1 MLIWKRF
8 APVGCWVTV
17 LCAASV
23 VLAAGPQ
30 QQPGPTADEASV
42 QRAVL
47 DQYCITCHNARTR
60 TAGLTLDTMDLSN
73 VGANAEIWEKVI
85 RKLRAKAMPP
95 PGRPRPDQGAAGGL
109 VSWLERNLDEAAA
122 ASLNPGRT
130 EAVHRLNR
138 AEYQN
143 AVRDLLALD
152 IDVSD
157 WLPADDAGKDG
168 FDNTAGVLSVSP
180 ALFDRYLS
188 AARRL
193 SWLAVGRP
201 PVAPTVETYR
211 NARDL
216 GQDDRLSEDLPFGS
230 QGGLAVRHHFPVDG
244 EYVVKVALQRNYVEY
259 PRGIE
264 YAHQLDVRLDG
275 IRLERFDIG
284 GDAGSS
290 QGKAAPLSYAGNI
303 YGDPEWERWALHID
317 DDITVRFSTTAGPHV
332 LGLSFVRQH
341 VVGEDIPQ
349 PLQTAI
355 AFVVNETP
363 HAHPGVDSITIAGP
377 YASSGVAQTPSR
389 DQIFICQPTRT
400 AEAEPCA
407 RQILSKL
414 ARRAY
419 RRPATEADVD
429 TLLSFFRTGRDS
441 GGFDGGIQ
449 LAIERLL
456 ADPDFLFRIEGE
468 PLDTSPGEAYRLGG
482 LTLAWRLSFFLW
494 SSIPDDELLDVA
506 IDGALRD
513 PVVLE
518 QQVRRMLADPRA
530 KALVD
535 NFAGQWLVL
544 RNIRQAFP
552 DPVAYPE
559 FDESLRVAL
568 ARESE
573 LFIEGQLREDRSVVD
588 LLAADYTYVNERLA
602 RHYGIP
608 DVYGS
613 RFRRVDFD
621 ASDQR
626 GGLLGQGGIH
636 LVTSYPDRT
645 SPVLRG
651 KWLLENI
658 LGTPPPPPPPNVPAL
673 PGRRESGREVSVRE
687 RLEQH
692 RTNPVCAGCHEPM
705 DPLGFALEHFD
716 PIGHWRD
723 TDGGAAID
731 ASGAL
736 PDGTTFEG
744 LAGLRTELLKAPEQF
759 VATVT
764 EKLLT
769 YALGR
774 NLEYYDMPTV
784 RAITRASA
792 EQNYRW
798 SSIILGIIESVPFQM
813 RSVFDPDSA
822 LGTDVAASR

>member
-1 MLIWKRF
+1 MIWKRL
-8 APVGCWVTV
+8 APVGCWVAV

-23 VLAAGPQ
+23 VLTAGPQ
-30 QQPGPTADEASV
+30 PRPDAAADAAVQQ
-42 QRAVL
+42 AVL

-60 TAGLTLDTMDLSN
+60 TAGLALDTMDLSN
-73 VGANAEIWEKVI
+73 VGANAEIWEKAI

-95 PGRPRPDQGAAGGL
+95 PGRPRPDTGTAVEL
-109 VSWLERNLDEAAA
+109 VSWLERTLDAAA
-122 ASLNPGRT
+122 AAHPTPGRP

-143 AVRDLLALD
+143 AVGDLLALD
-152 IDVSD
+152 IDVRG

-180 ALFDRYLS
+180 ALLDRYLS
-188 AARRL
+188 AARRI

-201 PVAPTVETYR
+201 PMTPAVDTYR
-211 NARDL
+211 NPKGL
-216 GQDDRLSEDLPFGS
+216 GQDDRLGDDLPFGS

-244 EYVVKVALQRNYVEY
+244 EYIVTVALQRNYVEY
-259 PRGIE
+259 PRGLE
-264 YAHQLDVRLDG
+264 YAHQLDIRLDG
-275 IRLERFDIG
+275 VRLERFDIG
-284 GDAGSS
+284 GEAGYSK
-290 QGKAAPLSYAGNI
+290 GKAAPLSYAGNI
-303 YGDPEWERWALHID
+303 YGDPAWEHWALHVD
-317 DDITVRFSTTAGPHV
+317 DDITVRFTSTAGPHV

-341 VVGEDIPQ
+341 AVAEDIPQ

-355 AFVVNETP
+355 ALAVNEIP
-363 HAHPGVDSITIAGP
+363 QGHPGVDSVTIAGP
-377 YASSGVAQTPSR
+377 YASSGVTQTPSR
-389 DQIFICQPTRT
+389 DRIFICQPTRA
-400 AEAEPCA
+400 AEAESCA
-407 RQILSKL
+407 REILSRL

-419 RRPATEADVD
+419 RRPATPADVE

-468 PLDTSPGEAYRLGG
+468 PIDTSPGEVYRVDG
-482 LTLAWRLSFFLW
+482 LALASRLSFFLW
-494 SSIPDDELLDVA
+494 SSIPDDELLEVA
-506 IDGALRD
+506 IDGGLRD

-518 QQVRRMLADPRA
+518 RQVRRMLADPGA

-535 NFAGQWLVL
+535 NFIGQWLVL
-544 RNIRQAFP
+544 RNVRQAFP

-573 LFIEGQLREDRSVVD
+573 LFLADQLREDRSVVD
-588 LLAADYTYVNERLA
+588 LLAATHTFVNERLA

-608 DVYGS
+608 NVYGS

-658 LGTPPPPPPPNVPAL
+658 LGTPPPPPPPDVPAL
-673 PGRRESGREVSVRE
+673 PGRRDGDRVLSVRE

-692 RTNPVCAGCHEPM
+692 RTNPVCAGCHAPM

-716 PIGHWRD
+716 AIGHWRD
-723 TDGGAAID
+723 TDGGTAID
-731 ASGAL
+731 ASGVL

-744 LAGLRTELLKAPEQF
+744 LAGLRTVLLEAPEQF

-774 NLEYYDMPTV
+774 SLEYYDMPAV

-792 EQNYRW
+792 EQNHRW
-798 SSIILGIIESVPFQM
+798 SSIILGIVESVPFQT
-813 RSVFDPDSA
+813 RSVFDPDAA
-822 LGTDVAASR
+822 LVADAVTTR